1 MKLTEE
7 LKDKVDKT
15 KTKEEAKQT
24 IENAG
29 MILDD
34 AELDQVA
41 GGFNGY
47 EICERCG
54 CYVINGRCNCP
65 ADDYRE
71 PWGKG

>member
-24 IENAG
+24 IENSG

-34 AELDQVA
+34 AELDQVSGGDVLSA
-41 GGFNGY
+41 GGTPRVFPDPINISGEY
-47 EICERCG
+47 ES
-54 CYVINGRCNCP
+54 P
-65 ADDYRE
+65 L
-71 PWGKG
+71 

>member
-41 GGFNGY
+41 GGGGPGFVPQPWDHHQPTHHPG
-47 EICERCG
+47 CE
-54 CYVINGRCNCP
+54 
-65 ADDYRE
+65 
-71 PWGKG
+71 